1 MTNELKGIFKG
12 ILGSIAIAFTIYG
25 VVMAIYFA

>member
-1 MTNELKGIFKG
+1 MTNELKQIIKG
-12 ILGSIAIAFTIYG
+12 ILGSITTAFFIYG